1 MARGLRRG
9 PVLLRFRSLVDSVA
23 HYVAG
28 IVDTRQLSKI
38 RYTLRDCYLSAVALF
53 FVQDSSLLQFQR
65 RFQRKFQANNL
76 SSTFG
81 VREIPVDSQ
90 LRHLIDRHDQ
100 QPILPCF
107 ADWIGR
113 LQRCKWLQHF
123 QIFDARYLITLDGSR
138 YFSSESVHCA
148 HCLTTTKNGTTRYHH
163 DILQAAIVHPDKR
176 QVLPLAPVFVRNSD
190 ADGGNYR
197 KQDCEITAGYRML
210 ARLRADYPRMAAI
223 IVADS
228 LYSKQPFV
236 EQLTAKRFSFLLV
249 AKPGDHKSLYQDV
262 AVLRRANL
270 LDRHTTEHRQERREY
285 EWITDLP
292 LNGNPNSP
300 HINFIRLR
308 IVKAGKTYENAW
320 VTDLTPTSANIVQ
333 LVRAARARWKIE
345 NEGFNTLKNQGY
357 HLEHNFGHGDQH
369 LSEAFFTL
377 NLIAF
382 FIHQIFELVDGLYQR
397 VRTFFSSRR
406 AFWDEVRSA
415 FRLFLFTSWDQVLAR
430 MNSPPQPLPPCRIA
444 SASPGPDSCRG
455 GLRVPASRQQPCFA
469 RDRYA
474 PCRTG
479 SGSLN
484 RAPPG
489 IRSIA
494 RLARSVPVPRHTW
507 PCRRSQTFSSGH
519 QLPFTENRCRTGRPL
534 AARRRIR
541 YVSVF
546 PVWIILPIYSD
557 AHCSR

>member
-53 FVQDSSLLQFQR
+53 FVQDASLLQFQR

-90 LRHLIDRHDQ
+90 LRDLIDRHDH

-113 LQRCKWLQHF
+113 LQRCKWLQHY

-138 YFSSESVHCA
+138 YFSSEAVHCA

-163 DILQAAIVHPDKR
+163 DILQAAIVHPDQR
-176 QVLPLAPVFVRNSD
+176 QVLPLAPEFVRNSD

-236 EQLTAKRFSFLLV
+236 EQVTAKRFSFLLV
-249 AKPGDHKSLYQDV
+249 AKPGDHKSRYQDL

-292 LNGNPNSP
+292 LNANPNSP

-345 NEGFNTLKNQGY
+345 NEGFNTLKHQGY

-369 LSEAFFTL
+369 LSEVFFTL

-382 FIHQIFELVDGLYQR
+382 FMHQIFELVDGLYQR

-415 FRLFLFTSWDQVLAR
+415 FRLFLFTSWDQVLVR
-430 MNSPPQPLPPCRIA
+430 MNSPPQPLPPY
-444 SASPGPDSCRG
+444 
-455 GLRVPASRQQPCFA
+455 Q
-469 RDRYA
+469 DR
-474 PCRTG
+474 
-479 SGSLN
+479 
-484 RAPPG
+484 
-489 IRSIA
+489 
-494 RLARSVPVPRHTW
+494 
-507 PCRRSQTFSSGH
+507 
-519 QLPFTENRCRTGRPL
+519 
-534 AARRRIR
+534 
-541 YVSVF
+541 
-546 PVWIILPIYSD
+546 
-557 AHCSR
+557 